1 MKLSGR
7 YSFGLG
13 AGVSGFLLL
22 ILINAF
28 SIPDS
33 LKQAS
38 EKDAYRTQAALEKAR
53 LQAQI
58 GIDQEKAKLTK
69 QRADT
74 YAENEVQPF
83 KSFSIWGYV
92 DNPSKQP
99 VIDFRAFPDP
109 SQRVYIFD
117 SANKC
122 IGYVEQGG
130 FYWKHQPG
138 SENICTEIQQ

>member
-7 YSFGLG
+7 YSFGLS

-33 LKQAS
+33 IQQAS
-38 EKDAYRTQAALEKAR
+38 EKGAYHTQAELEKAR

-58 GIDQEKAKLTK
+58 SIDQYKAKLTK

-74 YAENEVQPF
+74 YL
-83 KSFSIWGYV
+83 
-92 DNPSKQP
+92 D
-99 VIDFRAFPDP
+99 
-109 SQRVYIFD
+109 
-117 SANKC
+117 
-122 IGYVEQGG
+122 
-130 FYWKHQPG
+130 
-138 SENICTEIQQ
+138 

>member
-38 EKDAYRTQAALEKAR
+38 EKDLYRTQAELEKVKAESTKKAAEAYS
-53 LQAQI
+53 QN
-58 GIDQEKAKLTK
+58 GIANFEQLIISNYTLSNQTPRIDWNYT
-69 QRADT
+69 
-74 YAENEVQPF
+74 
-83 KSFSIWGYV
+83 V
-92 DNPSKQP
+92 DPSKKT
-99 VIDFRAFPDP
+99 F
-109 SQRVYIFD
+109 IFD
-117 SANKC
+117 KNRLC
-122 IGYVEQGG
+122 IGYAIKGQFYFTKYYQGVCNG
-130 FYWKHQPG
+130 
-138 SENICTEIQQ
+138 

>member
-38 EKDAYRTQAALEKAR
+38 EKDTYRTQAELEKAKAESAKKAADAYS
-53 LQAQI
+53 QN
-58 GIDQEKAKLTK
+58 GIANFEQLIISNYTLS
-69 QRADT
+69 
-74 YAENEVQPF
+74 NQPPR
-83 KSFSIWGYV
+83 IDWNHTV
-92 DNPSKQP
+92 DPSKKT
-99 VIDFRAFPDP
+99 F
-109 SQRVYIFD
+109 IFD
-117 SANKC
+117 KNRLC
-122 IGYVEQGG
+122 IGYAIKGQ
-130 FYWKHQPG
+130 FYFTKYYEG
-138 SENICTEIQQ
+138 VCNG

>member
-38 EKDAYRTQAALEKAR
+38 EKDQLTAQAELEKVKAES
-53 LQAQI
+53 AKKAADAYSKN
-58 GIDQEKAKLTK
+58 GIANFEQLVITDYVLS
-69 QRADT
+69 
-74 YAENEVQPF
+74 NQPPR
-83 KSFSIWGYV
+83 V
-92 DNPSKQP
+92 DWSRSVNPSKKT
-99 VIDFRAFPDP
+99 F
-109 SQRVYIFD
+109 IFD
-117 SANKC
+117 KNRLC
-122 IGYVEQGG
+122 IGYAHQEK
-130 FYWKHQPG
+130 FYFTRYYEG
-138 SENICTEIQQ
+138 VCNG